1 MAVYYAILDDEP
13 DFLVVAEK
21 KLKSMIPELKGV
33 FVSDPDEL
41 IAMADKDNALL
52 AVLDV
57 NLGSVTGIE
66 IFSKIRSRN
75 PRIRAIFITGDSNII
90 DDKGSAE
97 KFLKEGGMDF
107 IQKPVK
113 WHELA
118 LKIKNH
124 LEIIRYELKLEEMVR
139 QRTQM
144 LVHADR
150 LITVG
155 TMVSSII
162 HEFSSPLTFIKVNQ
176 QTMLKG
182 IQRLVSSDN
191 SHEDNVKF
199 INKVMSPAV
208 NDSIMGIER
217 IESLLKTF
225 RKFYKEEKK
234 FEAVDVREIVD
245 EARKMTVFRLK
256 KFQIKYEESIPE
268 TEIMINC
275 DRQEIVQVLTNLI
288 NNAIDA
294 IEDSEIVGSKI
305 AVNVVK
311 NEKNVSISVENNG
324 PAIPEAI
331 ETDIFAPFF
340 TTKEGAK
347 GTGLGLMICK
357 QILTKS
363 GGDIVLVN
371 KKRPG
376 EMLKFIVTLPFFVKT
391 NKRSDN
397 K

>member
-1 MAVYYAILDDEP
+1 MYYAILDDEP
-13 DFLVVAEK
+13 DFLEIAEK
-21 KLKSMIPELKGV
+21 KLNAVAPDLEGIFL
-33 FVSDPDEL
+33 SDPDEF
-41 IAMADKDNALL
+41 IALAEKDHAFL
-52 AVLDV
+52 AILDI

-66 IFSKIRSRN
+66 IYSKIRSKN
-75 PRIRAIFITGDSNII
+75 PRIRAIFITGDPNVI
-90 DDKGSAE
+90 DNKDSAG

-107 IQKPVK
+107 ILKPVK

-124 LEIIRYELKLEEMVR
+124 LEIMSYELKLEEMVR
-139 QRTQM
+139 QRTKM

-182 IQRLVSSDN
+182 IKRLLSSEN
-191 SHEDNVKF
+191 SHEDDLKF
-199 INKVMSPAV
+199 IEGMLLPAV
-208 NDSIMGIER
+208 GDSVMGIER

-234 FEAVDVREIVD
+234 FESVDVKTIVD
-245 EARKMTVFRLK
+245 EARMMTVFRLK
-256 KFQIKYEESIPE
+256 KFQIRYEESFSDNDIK
-268 TEIMINC
+268 INC
-275 DRQEIVQVLTNLI
+275 DKQEIVQVLTNLI

-294 IEDSEIVGSKI
+294 IEDFGVFDNRI
-305 AVNVVK
+305 AVNVIK
-311 NEKNVSISVENNG
+311 NDKNVSISVENSG
-324 PAIPEAI
+324 PAIPEEI
-331 ETDIFAPFF
+331 EKDIFAPFF

-357 QILTKS
+357 QILMKS

-371 KKRPG
+371 KKRP
-376 EMLKFIVTLPFFVKT
+376 EDMLKFVATLPLFIKT
-391 NKRSDN
+391 NKRCE